1 MLWVQMSPQR
11 QRRIP
16 EEVEFCAEKHR
27 LEDEFIT
34 AIREVVGLLD
44 RQSRALIDG
53 DAEFLHFDL
62 LLHFAHE
69 KKDAAKYALIAHIE
83 SHHCEEG

>member
-1 MLWVQMSPQR
+1 MSPQR

-16 EEVEFCAEKHR
+16 EVQFCAEKHR

-44 RQSRALIDG
+44 HQSKALIDG
-53 DAEFLHFDL
+53 GAEFLRFDL
-62 LLHFAHE
+62 LLHFARE
-69 KKDAAKYALIAHIE
+69 KKDIAKYALLAHIE
-83 SHHCEEG
+83 AHRCEEG

>member
-1 MLWVQMSPQR
+1 MAPQG

-16 EEVEFCAEKHR
+16 EVAFCAEKHR
-27 LEDEFIT
+27 LEDEFIA

-44 RQSRALIDG
+44 QQSRVLIDG
-53 DAEFLHFDL
+53 DSEFSRFDL
-62 LLHFAHE
+62 LLHLAHG

-83 SHHCEEG
+83 AHHC